1 MMPCGIKYQG
11 DLYMSEFEK
20 AILGKWDSLVNKLE
34 KLYTT
39 LNGEKEKSSEET
51 KNDSSN
57 YEQAVVEKWDC
68 LLAVV
73 DKFQSAIEELQ

>member
-1 MMPCGIKYQG
+1 
-11 DLYMSEFEK
+11 MSEFEK
-20 AILGKWDSLVNKLE
+20 AILGKWVSLVNKLD

-39 LNGEKEKSSEET
+39 LYGEKEKTSEEIKT
-51 KNDSSN
+51 DSSN